1 MDFSRSFLN
10 KKGGDEKKNDDWFDV
25 IAKTMISNFEL
36 LHTNI
41 YQP

>member
-1 MDFSRSFLN
+1 MR
-10 KKGGDEKKNDDWFDV
+10 KKNDDWFDV

-36 LHTNI
+36 LYTNI